1 MCWHSNHRPSVIIA
15 EQDIPVKKVLIQIN
29 RKLHSPIFSS
39 VWKIGKELKESDSF
53 RITPEYD
60 SSLKEYRVNKGLHSC
75 SEIKLLFEDE
85 LHLSIFYIAVNKCMR
100 VIIQHIPF
108 AVVCDFIIPK
118 GASYIVNEEGDYVS
132 NRLKFIKISENYVLD
147 ESQPS

>member
-15 EQDIPVKKVLIQIN
+15 EQDIPVKKVLIQID
-29 RKLHSPIFSS
+29 RIYHSPIFSS
-39 VWKIGKELKESDSF
+39 VWEIGKELKESDSF

-60 SSLKEYRVNKGLHSC
+60 SSLKEYRVDKGLHSC

-85 LHLSIFYIAVNKCMR
+85 LYLSVFYIAVNKCMR
-100 VIIQHIPF
+100 VIVQHIPF

-147 ESQPS
+147 ESKSS